1 MQTQA
6 KSKSKIDAISKN
18 IEQLGRIE
26 LDNIAISMP
35 LDSKILPPIIKAVQD
50 LETRLHISLPDDL
63 RELWQKCNGLRLL
76 EDKTYGQSGLI
87 IWSPQKVL
95 EQQQVLKR
103 NSDEFLDGDLI
114 IGEFLG
120 DSDLLVVRCDQDS
133 DDFEQVIISLP
144 IDHRSDW
151 YYLPYLLPEFLQ
163 KLTNSQGQKFWES

>member
-1 MQTQA
+1 MQTRA
-6 KSKSKIDAISKN
+6 KSKIDAILKN

-26 LDNIAISMP
+26 LDNIAIAMP
-35 LDSKILPPIIKAVQD
+35 LDSKILPPIAKAVQD
-50 LETRLHISLPDDL
+50 LETRLNISLPDDL

-133 DDFEQVIISLP
+133 DDFGQVIISLP
-144 IDHRSDW
+144 IDQRSDW

-163 KLTNSQGQKFWES
+163 KLTNSQGEKFWES

>member
-6 KSKSKIDAISKN
+6 KSKIDAILKD

-26 LDNIAISMP
+26 LVDMAIAMP
-35 LDSKILPPIIKAVQD
+35 LESEIVPAIARSSKA
-50 LETRLHISLPDDL
+50 LETRLDISLPDDL
-63 RELWQKCNGLRLL
+63 KELWQKCNGLRLF

-95 EQQQVLKR
+95 DQQQVLRR
-103 NSDEFLDGDLI
+103 NSDEFQSGDLI

-120 DSDLLVVRCDQDS
+120 DSDLLIVRCDRNS
-133 DDFEQVIISLP
+133 DDYGQVIIALP

-151 YYLPYLLPEFLQ
+151 YFLPYLFPEFLQ
-163 KLTNSQGQKFWES
+163 KSIDSQGAKFWEAT

>member
-6 KSKSKIDAISKN
+6 KSKIDAILKN

-26 LDNIAISMP
+26 LDDMAIAMP
-35 LDSKILPPIIKAVQD
+35 LDSEIVPAIARSSKAI
-50 LETRLHISLPDDL
+50 ETRLDISLPEDL
-63 RELWQKCNGLRLL
+63 QELWQKSNGLRLF

-95 EQQQVLKR
+95 EQQQILR
-103 NSDEFLDGDLI
+103 LGSDEFQSGDLI

-120 DSDLLVVRCDQDS
+120 DSDLLVVRCDQNS
-133 DDFEQVIISLP
+133 DDFGQLIISLP

-151 YYLPYLLPEFLQ
+151 YYLPYLLSEFLQ
-163 KLTNSQGQKFWES
+163 KFTNSQGEKFWEA